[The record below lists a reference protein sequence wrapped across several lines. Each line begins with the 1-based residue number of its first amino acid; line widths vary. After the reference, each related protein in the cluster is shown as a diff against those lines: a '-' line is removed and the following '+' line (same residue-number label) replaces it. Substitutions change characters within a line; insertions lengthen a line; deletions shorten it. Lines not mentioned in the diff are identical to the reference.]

1 MVTVPCSFRDMPRW
15 WHGNQAA
22 WLDALPGLA
31 RAQAAAWGLVLEEPV
46 RHGSNALVI
55 PARRDGQL
63 LVLRLT
69 PPGPDF
75 AAEVA
80 ALRFWNGRGTV
91 HLLDVDLPTGAML
104 LERLGPDRSAQH
116 LPLSEAVAVLAQMMR
131 RLAVPPPRQAVT
143 TAGLVQ
149 HRSGELEN
157 DWTRLG
163 RPIPASVLSAA
174 MISAKVLSRPG
185 TDLAVNGDLHFR
197 QVLRGADNQ
206 WTCVDPRLLRG
217 DIEYDLARVLWSRL
231 DEMSDDADIGH
242 HLQAAVDCAGLDPD
256 RARHWVLFRTVD
268 YWLWG
273 LANGLTHDPARCA
286 RLAAA
291 ITP

>member
-1 MVTVPCSFRDMPRW
+1 MPRW

-31 RAQAAAWGLVLEEPV
+31 RAQAAAWSLVLEEPV

-91 HLLDVDLPTGAML
+91 HLLDVDLPNGAML
-104 LERLGPDRSAQH
+104 LERLDPDRSAQH
-116 LPLSEAVAVLAQMMR
+116 LPLSEAVEVLAQ
-131 RLAVPPPRQAVT
+131 AVS

-149 HRSGELEN
+149 RRSGELEN

-163 RPIPASVLSAA
+163 RPFPASVLSAA
-174 MISAKVLSRPG
+174 MTSATVLSRPV

-206 WTCVDPRLLRG
+206 WTCLDPRLLRG

-242 HLQAAVDCAGLDPD
+242 HLQAAVDSAGLDPD

-268 YWLWG
+268 YWLWA